1 MPACI
6 LRPVNGHGQRWVQN
20 GTDQC
25 DMYVEITKLA
35 YPEYRRNNSSLM
47 YFYKIRNALV
57 PSNGVRLMCGVR
69 LMVTKTNHFNTEF
82 VLKTP
87 PTVVYISFHVYL
99 TRDTTSNVMSVHY
112 LVNSC

>member
-1 MPACI
+1 ME
-6 LRPVNGHGQRWVQN
+6 
-20 GTDQC
+20 
-25 DMYVEITKLA
+25 YVARITVK
-35 YPEYRRNNSSLM
+35 RGD
-47 YFYKIRNALV
+47 ID
-57 PSNGVRLMCGVR
+57 VRVR

-112 LVNSC
+112 LVNSY

>member
-1 MPACI
+1 MES
-6 LRPVNGHGQRWVQN
+6 QRIKF
-20 GTDQC
+20 TLED
-25 DMYVEITKLA
+25 DPLKT
-35 YPEYRRNNSSLM
+35 
-47 YFYKIRNALV
+47 V
-57 PSNGVRLMCGVR
+57 PSNGVRLRCGVR

-87 PTVVYISFHVYL
+87 PTAVYISFHVYL